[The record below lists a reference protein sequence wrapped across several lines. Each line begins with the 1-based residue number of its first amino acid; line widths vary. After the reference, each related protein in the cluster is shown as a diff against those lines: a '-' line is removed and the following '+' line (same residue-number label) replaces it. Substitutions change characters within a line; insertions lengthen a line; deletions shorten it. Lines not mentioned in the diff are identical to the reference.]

1 MSPAK
6 ANKQLRSTVK
16 TSTKAKVKSTLEK
29 ARRYLRIERLED
41 RRVMAGEMGLRAD
54 FYHAASTVFSATS
67 IAVTQE
73 PVLSRIDQQVNFQ
86 WGLNSPAASVRA
98 DRFAVRWSGQIKTI
112 EAGVYTFETKADDG
126 VRLWVNGQRIIN
138 RWSNGSTTNTVR
150 LLYRLIR
157 WWTYV
162 WITMKTRRMPA
173 LVLVGDVP
181 AKHDCRNPRFS
192 LYPFSKPVQI
202 QQGGIYVG
210 SWENLVDTSIAAITV
225 NTNAKVTIARSN
237 LRSVG
242 DLIDAA
248 DYEDSTKTFDLVVR
262 DTSGLGLQPPTAGK
276 LHGAFLR
283 ASRVTSLLAE
293 NNLMEKVSLGIA
305 VSGYAGSS
313 AADYPIVIRNNRGKN
328 IEGRYPLPDG
338 SLDNGPTV
346 RENYYFSHFIQIAG
360 GVGWGT
366 YGIPGVDISW
376 NEVIND
382 PYHSRV
388 EDNISIY
395 QASGTALK
403 PIRIHNN
410 FIQGAYH
417 GDPTEHRQFTGTAI
431 QIDSNGVGLD
441 QATPETS
448 TAYVDIGHN
457 IAVGSIISDAVGH
470 NITIHNNR
478 VVYSGWLPDGGRLW
492 SYVSGISFGDYRDES
507 LATRFNLAAYDNVVG
522 AWNQNQDWGGEA
534 RNDLE
539 FSAKPGAIDVSRTV
553 NNTSLTADPTAPIPY
568 ALELAE
574 VAGWEQKVLTNN
586 KVIGPR
592 AVLIQ
597 QATSRIQ
604 FENYHQMFGV
614 DNYGSGLGYLDSG
627 DWVRF
632 RGIEFAGNERRLTMN
647 AATPHPDF
655 AFEVRLGSQTG
666 PLLGRFNFA
675 ATGSWGVAAE
685 RSFQL
690 TSAPVGR
697 QDVFFVFL
705 GAANVDWFQF
715 GNAVGPLNASSAQ
728 RKSEHGNGLTGSLD
742 SNLVD
747 LYFAS
752 PSDLE
757 FSRRRI
763 LHLANSVVLP
773 LKRSSSAS
781 AS

>member
-1 MSPAK
+1 MSPTQN
-6 ANKQLRSTVK
+6 NKQLRNESA
-16 TSTKAKVKSTLEK
+16 KAKAKSTLEK
-29 ARRYLRIERLED
+29 ARRRLRIERLED

-86 WGLNSPAASVRA
+86 WGFNSPAASVRA

-112 EAGVYTFETKADDG
+112 EAGVYTFETNADDG

-138 RWSNGSTTNTVR
+138 RWSNGSTTNTGVITLPADSMVDIR
-150 LLYRLIR
+150 LDYYENTSNAGISLSWKRPGQNTFAVI
-157 WWTYV
+157 
-162 WITMKTRRMPA
+162 PA
-173 LVLVGDVP
+173 
-181 AKHDCRNPRFS
+181 AQ

-210 SWENLVDTSIAAITV
+210 SWENLVDSSIAAITV

-283 ASRVTSLLAE
+283 TSRVTSLLAE
-293 NNLMEKVSLGIA
+293 NNLMEKVSLGII

-313 AADYPIVIRNNRGKN
+313 TADYPIVIRNNRGKN
-328 IEGRYPLPDG
+328 IEGRYTLPDG

-360 GVGWGT
+360 GVDWGT

-417 GDPTEHRQFTGTAI
+417 GNPTERRQFSGTAI
-431 QIDSNGVGLD
+431 QIDSNGEGLD

-448 TAYVDIGHN
+448 AAYVDIGHN

-492 SYVSGISFGDYRDES
+492 SYVSGISFGDYRNES

-522 AWNQNQDWGGEA
+522 AWNQNQDWGSEA
-534 RNDLE
+534 RNDIE
-539 FSAKPGAIDVSRTV
+539 FNVIPGAIDVSRTV

-568 ALELAE
+568 QLELAE
-574 VAGWEQKVLTNN
+574 VARWEQKVRSNN
-586 KVIGPR
+586 KVVGPR

-597 QATSRIQ
+597 PATSRIQ
-604 FENYHQMFGV
+604 FENYHQMLGV

-632 RGIEFAGNERRLTMN
+632 RGIEFTGNERRLTIN
-647 AATPHPDF
+647 AATPHSDF

-697 QDVFFVFL
+697 QDLFFVFL

-715 GNAVGPLNASSAQ
+715 GTNVGPLNTSSAQ
-728 RKSEHGNGLTGSLD
+728 RKTVHAQSSSGSLD
-742 SNLVD
+742 GNLVD
-747 LYFAS
+747 SYFAS
-752 PSDLE
+752 ASDLE